1 MELSVQH
8 LKALVET
15 AMDSS
20 SEQLEIES
28 LCQLFGHILDRAKF
42 EATQAKLGL
51 QRNRSIFTP
60 AVVVWLMIFQ
70 RLHPNH
76 TLSRAVIE
84 LKSGRLDHLMD
95 ECKRSREGNISGNT
109 GAYSQA
115 RERLPKEIALAAAA
129 CIFEHL
135 CPPMEE
141 RLLFHG
147 HRIFAIDG
155 TNLHVADTPELLEA
169 FPPGSNQYSQS
180 TRPIVQLIVAHDLV
194 TGTAITPVWGPK
206 NGPNRTSEQGL
217 LIKLLPRLPEQ
228 SVIVGDRNFGVFSVV
243 HALTK
248 HHNPVVVRLTIDRV
262 KRLLGSDPKPETRRD
277 VTWAASAH
285 DCRSHPEFTPDM
297 SVKGRVIVH
306 YFQQKETGKV
316 IPLYLFTTLDLSD
329 ELIIELYQR
338 RWFLEIDLCMLKS
351 TVNMQEL
358 TATKVDL
365 VEKEIILGV
374 AAYNLVRSIMTFA
387 AQRLGVD
394 PRCLSFSR
402 TLEALEANALSLFYE
417 TDSEKLYKFLD
428 DFKYYRL
435 YRAKHKPSE
444 PRSVKPP
451 KRKYPILLV
460 PREVARNNL
469 KSKN

>member
-1 MELSVQH
+1 
-8 LKALVET
+8 
-15 AMDSS
+15 MDGS
-20 SEQLEIES
+20 SERLEIES
-28 LCQLFGHILDRAKF
+28 LCQLFGRIVDQAQL

-51 QRNRSIFTP
+51 QRNRSVFTP

-76 TLSRAVIE
+76 TLSRAVAE

-115 RERLPKEIALAAAA
+115 RGHLPKEVALAAAT
-129 CIFEHL
+129 CIFEHF
-135 CPPMEE
+135 CPPADEQ
-141 RLLFHG
+141 LLFHG
-147 HRIFAIDG
+147 YRIFAVDG
-155 TNLHVADTPELLEA
+155 TNLHVPDTPELFAA
-169 FPPGSNQYSQS
+169 FPPGSNQYCQS
-180 TRPIVQLIVAHDLV
+180 SRPIVQLVVAHDLV
-194 TGTAITPVWGPK
+194 TGTAVIPVWGPK

-217 LIKLLPRLPEQ
+217 LTELLPNLPTR

-243 HALTK
+243 HALTQQ
-248 HHNPVVVRLTIDRV
+248 HNPVVVRLTIDRV
-262 KRLLGSDPKPETRRD
+262 KRLLGSDPQPGISRD
-277 VTWAASAH
+277 VTWTASAH
-285 DCRSHPEFTPDM
+285 DCRSHPEFTSNT

-316 IPLYLFTTLDLSD
+316 IPLYLFTTLDLPD

-338 RWFLEIDLCMLKS
+338 RWFLETDLCMLKS
-351 TVNMQEL
+351 IVNMQEL

-374 AAYNLVRSIMTFA
+374 AAYNLVRSIITVA
-387 AQRLGVD
+387 AQRLNIN
-394 PRCLSFSR
+394 PRHISFSR
-402 TLEALEANALSLFYE
+402 ALEAIEANAQSLFYE
-417 TDSEKLYKFLD
+417 SDSERLDKLLD
-428 DFKYYRL
+428 DFKYYKI

-444 PRSVKPP
+444 PRSVKPQ